1 MAKYK
6 IIYDKPGCI
15 GAFSCVALDPEH
27 WVNNEDGKAAL
38 VGGKQDSNNYILE
51 VELNQEEFE
60 KMKAAAESCPVNVI
74 HIFDEKGNK
83 II

>member
-15 GAFSCVALDPEH
+15 GAFACVALFPEY
-27 WVNNEDGKAAL
+27 WQIGEDGKAIL
-38 VGGKQDSNNYILE
+38 IKGKQEGNQYILE
-51 VELNQEEFE
+51 VDLNDEEFE
-60 KMKAAAESCPVNVI
+60 KMKAAAEGCPVNVI
-74 HIFDEKGNK
+74 HIFDEKGKK